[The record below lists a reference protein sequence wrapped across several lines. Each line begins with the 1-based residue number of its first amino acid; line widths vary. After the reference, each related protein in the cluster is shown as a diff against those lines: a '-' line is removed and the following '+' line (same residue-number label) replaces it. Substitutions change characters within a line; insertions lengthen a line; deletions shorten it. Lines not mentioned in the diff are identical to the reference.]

1 MLKVFANLF
10 LVDKTIII
18 KSSPQAF
25 ELFGVKNVPKDLV
38 GGKRQEKGFSED
50 LGSSG
55 KSPTNL
61 TSINSI
67 IFPLKKNPIH
77 LETQNLSLYLF
88 GDITICQCHSACEV
102 AFTKHA

>member
-1 MLKVFANLF
+1 MVCVF

-50 LGSSG
+50 LGSTG
-55 KSPTNL
+55 KSLACFNRVNSSNL
-61 TSINSI
+61 PQKINFI
-67 IFPLKKNPIH
+67 
-77 LETQNLSLYLF
+77 
-88 GDITICQCHSACEV
+88 
-102 AFTKHA
+102 